1 MSTCSTRS
9 HCISSPMASGKL
21 RGGLNNRP
29 GFFFLHRSAH
39 VRQNP
44 RHDVSKPL
52 HEPSFLRPV
61 TPSTSP
67 FEGPRTWK
75 LRPTAWLVQPR
86 PISRVSLT

>member
-1 MSTCSTRS
+1 MSTCFTRS

-21 RGGLNNRP
+21 RGGFNNRP

-52 HEPSFLRPV
+52 HGCPSVATSKSQPENPRCRSNQ
-61 TPSTSP
+61 PSL
-67 FEGPRTWK
+67 EILAKVLMR
-75 LRPTAWLVQPR
+75 
-86 PISRVSLT
+86 